1 MNLTNSFVWYHKTIY
16 GNYDPSSEAIA
27 CVCVCVYLFPNSSK
41 TVVSNDKGISTPMIE
56 SMTLKT
62 IRLSYHISKH
72 FGVQGLMLNLFIA
85 CNFLKWIKKSYQIF
99 QIKRSITIQ
108 KYLSIVRF
116 W

>member
-85 CNFLKWIKKSYQIF
+85 CNFLKWIKISYQIF
-99 QIKRSITIQ
+99 
-108 KYLSIVRF
+108 
-116 W
+116 